1 MKYFLTKLDN
11 EKKYLIKFSDK
22 IYNAGPQIV
31 MKMSDAVCEETHLD
45 AGEAGCRWCA
55 WVGAEFPSCP
65 S

>member
-45 AGEAGCRWCA
+45 AGEAGCR
-55 WVGAEFPSCP
+55 
-65 S
+65 